1 MLGRFRPV
9 SPMTAAPVR
18 AARDFGGGQC
28 PVRPLPRER
37 FSVGCWPFQAY
48 TVRRRTPDSSPKR
61 LRAKRRP
68 RARYG
73 RPGDRDRTGA
83 LALHAAGRGA
93 RVTAVEVSWPAVLTA
108 RLNAL
113 RRRLPLRV
121 LHGDFAAR
129 TVGRRF
135 DLILANP
142 PYVPSPRARL
152 PSRGPER
159 AWDAGHDGRT
169 VIDRICSATP
179 ALLSPGASC

>member
-1 MLGRFRPV
+1 M
-9 SPMTAAPVR
+9 
-18 AARDFGGGQC
+18 
-28 PVRPLPRER
+28 
-37 FSVGCWPFQAY
+37 
-48 TVRRRTPDSSPKR
+48 
-61 LRAKRRP
+61 
-68 RARYG
+68 
-73 RPGDRDRTGA
+73 
-83 LALHAAGRGA
+83 ALHAAGRGA